1 MSERITEQERLER
14 RLTVDNAIATQQ
26 LDMGV
31 VADLEA
37 YARGELTL
45 EQVRDSTLA
54 RERKRTIGDLKN
66 LYNGIGPAYE
76 AVGNVVGGLVLLTAW
91 AYCSLRYGFLL
102 GFGFGWVP
110 AAILGLIAT
119 RLWPLFIVFLIVFWT
134 PMFLFCV
141 GAAAAIKSFFH

>member
-1 MSERITEQERLER
+1 MSEQITEQERLER

-54 RERKRTIGDLKN
+54 RERKRTIGDLTN
-66 LYNGIGPAYE
+66 LYNGIRPAYE
-76 AVGNVVGGLVLLTAW
+76 AVGNVIGGLVLLTAW

-110 AAILGLIAT
+110 AAILGFIAT
-119 RLWPLFIVFLIVFWT
+119 RLWPLFIVLLIVFWT
-134 PMFLFCV
+134 PMFLICV
-141 GAAAAIKSFFH
+141 GAATEIKSFFH